1 MNLREEQAAMRE
13 RQRHAAKRG
22 NKKAGES
29 KTPPAKSAA
38 PQQVTDAN

>member
-13 RQRHAAKRG
+13 RQRRSSKRG
-22 NKKAGES
+22 NKQAGKS

-38 PQQVTDAN
+38 PQEVTDAN